1 MSSFYPAI
9 TGRATTQLT
18 TSRLLFQIH
27 HDQSAIQALQTQL
40 STGRRIE
47 RPSQDPSAAI
57 RALSAQRNL
66 EFKAQADVN
75 LKAADVILSASEST
89 LAQAQSIITEMRGV
103 AVLATGTTFSEE
115 EAKSYADQVQAA
127 ISKLIDLGNSKF
139 RDQYIFGG
147 NNVLAPPYEYI
158 GESVRFT
165 GNNSELLTVADFA
178 LTIAANVTAND
189 AFGAKSSQVV
199 GSLDLNP
206 RIVSTT
212 PLSELNR
219 GEGIRR
225 GAISFSNG
233 VELVTVDLANAHN
246 VADIIERIEAV
257 QVGTRNLDVTL
268 SNTGINIAYAD
279 GNPGLLRIDEVGAG
293 NMAADLGIN
302 NSGTAGL
309 SPVVGSDLD
318 PKMTRSTR
326 LENLLG
332 GTGINLGDAFQIQ
345 QGSKTYQISTNGLQT
360 VEDLF
365 NRIHRSGAQVS
376 TSIDPSGR
384 YIKIQ
389 STESGTSMSIGE
401 AGSNLASRLGLRTFD
416 LGTPVSSLNNGQGIF
431 TTDLGPDLILTRSNG
446 TEIMINLNGV
456 QNVNDVINRIN
467 NQVDNFTPALRIVA
481 SLATTGNGLVL
492 TAPIGD
498 APIRVANAGGS
509 QAATGLG
516 LVPAGSLDTTG
527 VNAGTSNSIRGRDVS
542 GLEVESIFSSLIR
555 MRQAIEAGRPEDMRR
570 IADGL
575 ESDLQR
581 MSMARSFVGT
591 RQQSLANTLDLSAE
605 QQLQLKEIESN
616 ELDADLAQVISELAA
631 REAALQASLQLMGQS
646 TRQSLFDYI

>member
-9 TGRATTQLT
+9 TGRATSQLT

-27 HDQSAIQALQTQL
+27 HDQSAIQSLQTQL

-57 RALSAQRNL
+57 RALSAQRHL
-66 EFKAQADVN
+66 EYKAQLDVN
-75 LKAADVILSASEST
+75 LEAADVILSASEST

-103 AVLATGTTFSEE
+103 AVLATGTTFSDEE
-115 EAKSYADQVQAA
+115 VNSYANQVQAA

-139 RDQYIFGG
+139 RDQYVFGG
-147 NNVLAPPYEYI
+147 NSVLAPPYEYV
-158 GESVRFT
+158 GESVRFN
-165 GNNSELLTVADFA
+165 GNNDELLTVADYA
-178 LTIAANVTAND
+178 STIAANVTAND
-189 AFGAKSSQVV
+189 AFGAKSTQVV
-199 GSLDLNP
+199 GSFDLNP
-206 RIVSTT
+206 RIISAT
-212 PLSELNR
+212 PLADLNR

-225 GAISFSNG
+225 GAISISNG
-233 VELVTVDLANAHN
+233 VELVTIDLANAHN
-246 VADIIERIEAV
+246 VSDVIERIEAV
-257 QVGTRNLDVTL
+257 QVGTRSLDVTL

-279 GNPGLLRIDEVGAG
+279 GNPGLMRIDEVGAG

-302 NSGTAGL
+302 NTGGAGL
-309 SPVVGSDLD
+309 SPVVGTDLD
-318 PKMTRSTR
+318 PKMTRTTR

-332 GTGINLGDAFQIQ
+332 GTGINVGDAFQIR

-365 NRIHRSGAQVS
+365 NRIQRSGAQVH

-384 YIKIQ
+384 FMRIQ

-416 LGTPVSSLNNGQGIF
+416 LGTSVSALNNGQGIF
-431 TTDLGPDLILTRSNG
+431 TTDLGPDLIFTRSNG
-446 TEIMINLNGV
+446 TEMMIDLDGV
-456 QNVNDVINRIN
+456 QNVNDVLNRIN
-467 NQVDNFTPALRIVA
+467 NHVDNFSPGLRIVA

-492 TAPIGD
+492 TAPIG
-498 APIRVANAGGS
+498 ATPIKVANAGGS

-516 LVPAGSLDTTG
+516 LVPSGSLDTTG
-527 VNAGTSNSIRGRDVS
+527 ANAGTSNSIRGTDVS
-542 GLEVESIFSSLIR
+542 GVEVESIFSSLIR
-555 MRQAIEAGRPEDMRR
+555 MRQAIEAGEPEAMLR
-570 IADGL
+570 IANGL
-575 ESDLQR
+575 ETDIQR
-581 MSMARSFVGT
+581 MSMARSFVGA
-591 RQQSLANTLDLSAE
+591 RQQSLESTLDLSAE

-616 ELDADLAQVISELAA
+616 ELDADLAEVISELAA